1 VQECDVDIQTNLLSN
16 VVVTGSSSLMQGFVE
31 RLTNDLQNSSSP
43 VCGRPLARLEHRS
56 HSRIGAFTITVYVCL
71 QNVKMRLLA
80 GSPIE
85 RKYSSWIGGS
95 ILGCLGSFQQM
106 WVSKQEYEE
115 SGKVC
120 TVCMVGK
127 CRTHSA
133 LSQWIGRVCADA

>member
-1 VQECDVDIQTNLLSN
+1 
-16 VVVTGSSSLMQGFVE
+16 
-31 RLTNDLQNSSSP
+31 
-43 VCGRPLARLEHRS
+43 
-56 HSRIGAFTITVYVCL
+56 
-71 QNVKMRLLA
+71 MRLLA

-120 TVCMVGK
+120 TV
-127 CRTHSA
+127 
-133 LSQWIGRVCADA
+133 